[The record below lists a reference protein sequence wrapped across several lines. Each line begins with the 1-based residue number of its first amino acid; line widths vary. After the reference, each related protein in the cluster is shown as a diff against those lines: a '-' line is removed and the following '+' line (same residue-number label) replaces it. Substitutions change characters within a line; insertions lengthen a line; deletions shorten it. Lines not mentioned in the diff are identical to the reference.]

1 MSPIL
6 WYLARIG
13 ILQIFERQTT
23 PDPDRKPY
31 KPKNKKE
38 EELLKPI
45 IQERKKI
52 IEVDKIESAKKLDE
66 RMAKSDADLDGEE
79 LWG

>member
-1 MSPIL
+1 M
-6 WYLARIG
+6 
-13 ILQIFERQTT
+13 
-23 PDPDRKPY
+23 
-31 KPKNKKE
+31 
-38 EELLKPI
+38 KPI